1 MANATYSTSLTGLAQ
16 GTTYEY
22 RITAIGDGTTY
33 ANSATTSA
41 STFKTLTKCATPTVT
56 LTRNTSSFTASWSA
70 VTGATGYTIRYKLS
84 TASSW
89 TTATTT
95 TTSKTITGLT
105 SGATYYVQVMA
116 TTTNAS
122 YVDSDWS
129 TQQSVV
135 IQTKLATP
143 GSPSITDTT
152 TSSITFGWST
162 VTNATSY
169 TVYYKL
175 SSATSWSST
184 TTTSTSWT
192 KSSLTE
198 GVTYQFKVKATNPSN
213 TNYVESDETT
223 AVSGTTK
230 TTLATPT
237 GLAISR
243 TTNSLT
249 ASWSQVTNNSGYTLQ
264 YKLSTAS
271 SWTTVTRT
279 TNQNSYTLS
288 GLSEGKTYQFKV
300 KAVGS
305 GNYVDSAYCTAVSA
319 TTKITLV
326 TPTGLTASNVLST
339 TATLS
344 WNAVTNAT
352 NYWLD
357 IVDSGGNPAAG
368 GAYSGIYVTGTSINL
383 ADLDEHTQY
392 TVSLV
397 AHSSSDAYVDSSAA
411 TLDFTTDTKLA
422 KPNAPTLTKTTS
434 YIEASWNTISAA
446 DSYKIAWKKGTG
458 SWTYV
463 DDITTTSWRLTTIEE
478 GASYTFKVQAIT
490 TNDAYESSDWS
501 NESTT
506 TSLIMLNTPTNLTAT
521 DVTINS
527 ATIGWTGDDRATK
540 FKIEYRASN
549 SSTWTTKEVDA

>member
-1 MANATYSTSLTGLAQ
+1 MANATYSTSLTGLTQ

-41 STFKTLTKCATPTVT
+41 STFTTLTKCATPVVT
-56 LTRNTSSFTASWSA
+56 LTRTTSSFTASWGS

-89 TTATTT
+89 TTATSTS
-95 TTSKTITGLT
+95 TSKTITGLT

-122 YVDSDWS
+122 YVNSDYS

-143 GSPSITDTT
+143 TSPAVSALTN
-152 TSSITFGWST
+152 SLTFSWGQ
-162 VTNATSY
+162 VTNASGY
-169 TVYYKL
+169 VVYYKL
-175 SSATSWSST
+175 SSATSWTSQTISSGT
-184 TTTSTSWT
+184 TTSWT
-192 KSSLTE
+192 KSSLSE
-198 GVTYQFKVKATNPSN
+198 GVTYQFKVKATG
-213 TNYVESDETT
+213 TGNYVDSDETT

-288 GLSEGKTYQFKV
+288 GLAEGKTYQFQV
-300 KAVGS
+300 NAVGS

-319 TTKITLV
+319 TTKITLA
-326 TPTGLTASNVLST
+326 TPTGLAASNVLST

-344 WNAVTNAT
+344 WSAVTNAT

-357 IVDSGGNPAAG
+357 IVDSNGNPAAG

-397 AHSSSDAYVDSSAA
+397 AHSTSDNYVDSSAA

-446 DSYKIAWKKGTG
+446 DFYQIAWKKGTG

-463 DDITTTSWRLTTIEE
+463 NDITTTSWRLTTIEE
-478 GASYTFKVQAIT
+478 GATYTFMVRALT
-490 TNDAYESSDWS
+490 TNDAYENSDWS
-501 NESTT
+501 NTSTV
-506 TSLIMLNTPTNLTAT
+506 TSLITLNTPTNLTAT

-540 FKIEYRASN
+540 FKIEYRASGA
-549 SSTWTTKEVDA
+549 SSWSTKEVDA

>member
-1 MANATYSTSLTGLAQ
+1 MANATYSTSLTGLTQ

-41 STFKTLTKCATPTVT
+41 STFKTLTKCATPVVT
-56 LTRNTSSFTASWSA
+56 LTRTTSSFTASWGS
-70 VTGATGYTIRYKLS
+70 VTGATSYTIRYKLS

-89 TTATTT
+89 TTATST

-122 YVDSDWS
+122 YVNSDYS

-143 GSPSITDTT
+143 TSPAVSATIN
-152 TSSITFGWST
+152 SLTFSWGQ
-162 VTNATSY
+162 VTNASGY
-169 TVYYKL
+169 VVYYKL
-175 SSATSWSST
+175 SSASTWTSQSISSGT
-184 TTTSTSWT
+184 TTSWT
-192 KSSLTE
+192 KSSLSE
-198 GVTYQFKVKATNPSN
+198 GVTYQFKVKATG
-213 TNYVESDETT
+213 TGNYVDSDETT

-230 TTLATPT
+230 TTLTTPT

-249 ASWSQVTNNSGYTLQ
+249 ASWSQVTNNSGYTIQ

-271 SWTTVTRT
+271 SWTTAT
-279 TNQNSYTLS
+279 TATGVNSFTLS
-288 GLSEGKTYQFKV
+288 SLAEGKTYQFQV
-300 KAVGS
+300 KANGS
-305 GNYVDSAYCTAVSA
+305 GNYVDSAYCTAVSG
-319 TTKITLV
+319 TTKVTLAK
-326 TPTGLTASNVLST
+326 PTGLAASNVLST
-339 TATLS
+339 TATIS

-352 NYWLD
+352 SYLFTLS
-357 IVDSGGNPAAG
+357 DSNGVISG
-368 GAYSGIYVTGTSINL
+368 YSNKSVSGTSI
-383 ADLDEHTQY
+383 DLTGLTATHQY
-392 TVSLV
+392 AVSLV
-397 AHSSSDAYVDSSAA
+397 ATSSSTDYVNSSAA
-411 TLDFTTDTKLA
+411 TLSFTTDEKLA

-490 TNDAYESSDWS
+490 TNEAYESSDWS
-501 NESTT
+501 NESST
-506 TSLIMLNTPTNLTAT
+506 TSLITLNTPTNLTAT

-540 FKIEYRASN
+540 FKIEYRVSGAS
-549 SSTWTTKEVDA
+549 SWQTKEVDA

>member
-1 MANATYSTSLTGLAQ
+1 MSSSARSTSLTGLTQ

-33 ANSATTSA
+33 ADSATTSA
-41 STFKTLTKCATPTVT
+41 STFTTLTKCATPTVT

-70 VTGATGYTIRYKLS
+70 VTGATSYTIRYKLS

-89 TTATTT
+89 STTTST
-95 TTSKTITGLT
+95 TTSKTISGT

-122 YVDSDWS
+122 YTNSDYS

-152 TSSITFGWST
+152 ISSITFGWSA

-175 SSATSWSST
+175 SSASTWSST

-192 KSSLTE
+192 KSSLSE

-237 GLAISR
+237 GLAVAR
-243 TTNSLT
+243 TINSLT
-249 ASWSQVTNNSGYTLQ
+249 ASWSRVTNNSGYTLQ
-264 YKLSTAS
+264 YKLSSAS
-271 SWTTVTRT
+271 TWTTVTLAA
-279 TNQNSYTLS
+279 NVENYTLS
-288 GLSEGKTYQFKV
+288 GLSQGKTYQFQV
-300 KAVGS
+300 KAIGS

-319 TTKITLV
+319 TTKIKLA
-326 TPTGLTASNVLST
+326 TPTGLAASNVLST

-344 WNAVTNAT
+344 WTAVTNAT
-352 NYWLD
+352 GYLLE
-357 IVDSGGNPAAG
+357 IVDSNGSPAAG
-368 GAYSGIYVTGTSINL
+368 GAYYGITVTGTTINL
-383 ADLDEHTQY
+383 TDLEETEQY
-392 TVSLV
+392 TVSLI
-397 AHSSSDAYVDSSAA
+397 ATSSSSDYVNSDAA
-411 TLDFTTDTKLA
+411 TLDFTTDEKLA
-422 KPNAPTLTKTTS
+422 TPSAPTLTTGTTW
-434 YIEASWNTISAA
+434 IKATWGAISAA
-446 DSYKIAWKKGTG
+446 DSYNVRYKTGTG
-458 SWTYV
+458 AWETVNVPSGTEWTLSP
-463 DDITTTSWRLTTIEE
+463 IAEGTT
-478 GASYTFKVQAIT
+478 YQFQVQAVT
-490 TNDAYESSDWS
+490 TNEAYESSDWS
-501 NESTT
+501 SSSTAT
-506 TSLIMLNTPTNLTAT
+506 TLITLDTPTGLTAT

-527 ATIGWTGDDRATK
+527 ATIGWTGDDRATQ
-540 FKIEYRASN
+540 FKIEYRASGA
-549 SSTWTTKEVDA
+549 STWQTKTVDA